1 MLRFTDL
8 DQQPVQRTGRS
19 TTVEQPVQT
28 INNLWFQL
36 QSISNAGTCIDQCF
50 AVKNFGVHGMTSIF
64 DLSNLKMKIQHAQ
77 HGSKFPR
84 SDISYT
90 VFLSSLIWSCGL
102 VVNASLSGLGDRGLN
117 SAECWNSLQPLG
129 HFAWHLA
136 KQRILLADAS
146 ALYCCYITVLSF
158 IETSQWQFSA
168 DRISAL
174 ASGNLYLYMNIWL
187 QLFWS
192 TWCGDTWAVII
203 AYVS

>member
-1 MLRFTDL
+1 
-8 DQQPVQRTGRS
+8 
-19 TTVEQPVQT
+19 
-28 INNLWFQL
+28 
-36 QSISNAGTCIDQCF
+36 
-50 AVKNFGVHGMTSIF
+50 MTSIF